1 LALYYLETSALVK
14 LYVREQGTERL
25 LQLAASSLGNRFA
38 LLSISQV
45 EFRSAIRRRE
55 RNGDITSI
63 VAGLVLDRFQ
73 QHFEARF
80 LRQGL
85 TDAVLDGA
93 TEMIDRYAL
102 RAYDA
107 IQLSGYL
114 VLRTT
119 LGGEPTAFVCSDR
132 LLLEAAR
139 SERLQVFDPC
149 APN

>member
-25 LQLAASSLGNRFA
+25 LQLAASSSGNRLA
-38 LLSISQV
+38 LLSISRV

-55 RNGDITSI
+55 RNGDIASN

-73 QHFEARF
+73 QHFEVRF
-80 LRQGL
+80 LQQAL
-85 TDAVLDGA
+85 TDTVLDGA
-93 TEMIDRYAL
+93 VEMIDRYAL

-114 VLRTT
+114 ALRTT
-119 LGGEPTAFVCSDR
+119 LGGEPIAFVCSDG

-139 SERLQVFDPC
+139 SERIPVFDPC
-149 APN
+149 APH